1 MLGPLVEMSFD
12 SALNLI
18 DCTLMP
24 ARVTPTI
31 EAQAQKIARKIVHE
45 LNYVGVMAVEMF
57 LVGDELLVNELA
69 PRPHNSGH
77 GTIELCATDQFE
89 EHLRAVCDKPLTP
102 FDIKFSGATFNLL
115 GREGFSGETIYEGTE
130 ELQNI
135 PQAHLHWY
143 GKQDC
148 RPGRKMGHLT
158 VVSPLDQ
165 IPVLKQRIRPWPS
178 VRGKNPIQIPQ

>member
-1 MLGPLVEMSFD
+1 
-12 SALNLI
+12 
-18 DCTLMP
+18 
-24 ARVTPTI
+24 
-31 EAQAQKIARKIVHE
+31 
-45 LNYVGVMAVEMF
+45 
-57 LVGDELLVNELA
+57 
-69 PRPHNSGH
+69 
-77 GTIELCATDQFE
+77 
-89 EHLRAVCDKPLTP
+89 
-102 FDIKFSGATFNLL
+102 LL